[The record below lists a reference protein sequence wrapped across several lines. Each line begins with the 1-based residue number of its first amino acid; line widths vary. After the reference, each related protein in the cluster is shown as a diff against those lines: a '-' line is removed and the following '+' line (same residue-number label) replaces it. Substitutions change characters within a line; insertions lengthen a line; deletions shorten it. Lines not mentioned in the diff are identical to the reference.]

1 MLILEHLYLF
11 FHIDK
16 KIDEMIEMA
25 DLFDGEEYKEV
36 ISKEI
41 KRQMKVRMEENEN
54 VVYWIDE
61 ELQDCSFSKIDNNQN
76 FYFSENGNIVIVFD
90 KYEVGPGSSGA
101 PEFEID
107 KSIYEKNL
115 KK

>member
-1 MLILEHLYLF
+1 MSVEINSDIITNTSNWFTLKLTISETAASSNLEYKYY
-11 FHIDK
+11 HIDK

-76 FYFSENGNIVIVFD
+76 FYFSEMVI
-90 KYEVGPGSSGA
+90 
-101 PEFEID
+101 
-107 KSIYEKNL
+107 
-115 KK
+115 